1 MCFYALVGGRRFCL
15 CFQIRIFWSQCDII
29 KVFLLCKTFLCIIGT
44 FKVCIC
50 LKTLMLKG
58 EKEGG
63 KAQSNINRAAFRL
76 ESFACLLFDTQT
88 ATETV
93 WGFI

>member
-1 MCFYALVGGRRFCL
+1 MFSN
-15 CFQIRIFWSQCDII
+15 QDILESKCNI
-29 KVFLLCKTFLCIIGT
+29 IQLFLLCKTFLCIIGT
-44 FKVCIC
+44 FKMYIC
-50 LKTLMLKG
+50 LKTWLLKDK
-58 EKEGG
+58 KEGAV
-63 KAQSNINRAAFRL
+63 AQSNINRAAFRL